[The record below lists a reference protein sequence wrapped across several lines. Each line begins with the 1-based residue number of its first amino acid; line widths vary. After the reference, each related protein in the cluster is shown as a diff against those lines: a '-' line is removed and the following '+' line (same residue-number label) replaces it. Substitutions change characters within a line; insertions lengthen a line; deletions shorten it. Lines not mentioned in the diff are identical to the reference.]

1 MSELIVAAR
10 WIVTGVRDRYTPEI
24 VEDGAVLARDGV
36 IVKVGTREDVEREAP
51 GAEVLDYG
59 DHVMLPGFVN
69 AHHHVGLTPLQLGSP
84 DLPLELW
91 FAGRIPA
98 RRIDLYLDTLYSAFE
113 MIASGITTVSHIHG
127 WMVGGYE
134 ALHGGATKVLD
145 AYRAIGMRA
154 SYSYAVREQ
163 NRLVYEADED
173 FCARLPEPLRS
184 DLGKYLAS
192 QAMPFESH
200 MKLFDELTGENEGQR
215 LTRIQLA
222 PANLHWMSDDG
233 LVEMAKRSRETGAPM
248 HMHLVETAYQKEYA
262 RRRTGKTALRHLYDL
277 GVLSPRMTLGHGV
290 WLNEEDVDIAA
301 ETGTCV
307 CHNCSSNFRL
317 RSGVAPLNAFEA
329 KGLNVGMGLD
339 EAGINDDRD
348 MLQELR
354 LVLRAHRTPGMDDAV
369 PTCPQVLKMATE
381 AGAKTTA
388 FGTEIGRLEKG
399 RFLDA
404 VLINWKTATYPFQ
417 DPDMPM
423 LDAVMQRAKTNAVDA
438 VLVDGKTIY
447 ENGKFA
453 NVDRDAVL
461 EEIAQILSKPRSDD
475 DIRRRKLG
483 QDVYPHVKTFYDGYL
498 DGESREPFY
507 QPSSRI

>member
-1 MSELIVAAR
+1 
-10 WIVTGVRDRYTPEI
+10 
-24 VEDGAVLARDGV
+24 
-36 IVKVGTREDVEREAP
+36 
-51 GAEVLDYG
+51 
-59 DHVMLPGFVN
+59 
-69 AHHHVGLTPLQLGSP
+69 
-84 DLPLELW
+84 
-91 FAGRIPA
+91 
-98 RRIDLYLDTLYSAFE
+98 
-113 MIASGITTVSHIHG
+113 
-127 WMVGGYE
+127 
-134 ALHGGATKVLD
+134 
-145 AYRAIGMRA
+145 
-154 SYSYAVREQ
+154 
-163 NRLVYEADED
+163 
-173 FCARLPEPLRS
+173 
-184 DLGKYLAS
+184 
-192 QAMPFESH
+192 
-200 MKLFDELTGENEGQR
+200 
-215 LTRIQLA
+215 
-222 PANLHWMSDDG
+222 
-233 LVEMAKRSRETGAPM
+233 
-248 HMHLVETAYQKEYA
+248 
-262 RRRTGKTALRHLYDL
+262 
-277 GVLSPRMTLGHGV
+277 MTLGHGV

-498 DGESREPFY
+498 GGGSRERFY